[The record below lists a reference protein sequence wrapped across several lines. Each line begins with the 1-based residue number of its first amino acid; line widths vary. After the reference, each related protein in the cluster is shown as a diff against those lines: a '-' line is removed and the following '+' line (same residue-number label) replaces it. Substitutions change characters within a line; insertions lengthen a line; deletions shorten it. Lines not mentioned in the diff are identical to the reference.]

1 MSTVTTPPDRAP
13 TRTSTRRRRVPA
25 ALQLRRFP
33 TVGPIAWFTLF
44 FLYFPMLIV
53 VVYAFNAGNRALVW
67 EGFSTRWFGVVIR
80 DNNIIGATTVSL
92 RLAVLAMAIST
103 VMALGIAL
111 TLDRFR
117 RRGYSIAMGLIAAP
131 LVIPEIVLAV
141 ATLGFIRWIGLSP
154 GFTSMLLAH
163 ITFCIPFALLPMRA
177 RLRELDP
184 AYFEAAADLGAT
196 HSQQFRRVTLPLM
209 VPGIVSGA
217 LLAFIISMDDFII
230 SNFLSA
236 AGSTTLPIY
245 LFGLI
250 RKGASPAVNSIATL
264 LLLLAVAI
272 VLVTY
277 LLTQRRR
284 TP

>member
-1 MSTVTTPPDRAP
+1 MSVDTDTP
-13 TRTSTRRRRVPA
+13 RTTRRRSRRVPA
-25 ALQLRRFP
+25 SLQLRRFP
-33 TVGPIAWFTLF
+33 TVAPVAWFTLF
-44 FLYFPMLIV
+44 FLYFPMAIV
-53 VVYAFNAGNRALVW
+53 VVYAFNAGSRALVW
-67 EGFSTRWFGVVIR
+67 EGFSTQWFGIVVR
-80 DNNIIGATTVSL
+80 DNNIIGATMVSL
-92 RLAVLAMAIST
+92 RLAVLAMTIAT
-103 VMALGIAL
+103 LMALGIAL

-117 RRGYSIAMGLIAAP
+117 RRGHTVAMGLIAAP

-141 ATLGFIRWIGLSP
+141 ATLGFIRWIGLTP

-177 RLRELDP
+177 RLQELDP
-184 AYFEAAADLGAT
+184 AYFEAAADLGAN
-196 HSQQFRRVTLPLM
+196 HALQFRRVTLPLM

-264 LLLLAVAI
+264 LLLLAVVI
-272 VLVTY
+272 VLITY